1 MAMERL
7 AMASKENIALRKSSR
22 ALHNEVWNKRV
33 AKWSYDVIDHLE
45 ISRDIAYVSMNIL
58 DRYIAVNARETM
70 AAFDYREAAI
80 ASLFI
85 SVKLSRSSALS
96 MERLIEISQSDV
108 STEDAS
114 TRVNTIL
121 KTVAWTHPILPPS
134 IFAKTFLGMF
144 QNKLSAK
151 QMVAIMEHV
160 LYLVEL
166 TLCDPHFCGPY
177 PSHIAFAA
185 LILAVHPT
193 TGPSSCKLDQ
203 ETFTF
208 VLHTIRQKTGMDYHS
223 TETKL
228 LCSRLRLTYGQSYD
242 GSCCQNTSTPTTV
255 AIIEDADDD
264 CA

>member
-1 MAMERL
+1 
-7 AMASKENIALRKSSR
+7 MASKENVALRKSSR
-22 ALHNEVWNKRV
+22 PLKNEVWNERV
-33 AKWSYDVIDHLE
+33 AKWYYDVIDHLD
-45 ISRDIAYVSMNIL
+45 IPRDIAYVSMNIL
-58 DRYIAVNARETM
+58 DRYVAVNARETM
-70 AAFDYREAAI
+70 ATFEYRESAI

-85 SVKLSRSSALS
+85 AVRLSRSSALS

-108 STEDAS
+108 STEDAR

-121 KTVAWTHPILPPS
+121 KTLAWEHPILPPS
-134 IFAKTFLGMF
+134 IFANTFLGMF
-144 QNKLSAK
+144 QNKFSAK
-151 QMVAIMEHV
+151 KRIAIMEHV

-208 VLHTIRQKTGMDYHS
+208 VVHTIRQKTGMDYLS
-223 TETKL
+223 IETKL
-228 LCSRLRLTYGQSYD
+228 LCSRLRLTYGQSPD
-242 GSCCQNTSTPTTV
+242 GSCCQNTSAPTMV
-255 AIIEDADDD
+255 AIIEDA
-264 CA
+264 

>member
-7 AMASKENIALRKSSR
+7 AMASKENAALRKSSR
-22 ALHNEVWNKRV
+22 SFRNEVWNELV
-33 AKWSYDVIDHLE
+33 ANWTYDLIDHLNLP
-45 ISRDIAYVSMNIL
+45 RDIAYVSMDIL
-58 DRYIAVNARETM
+58 DRYVAVHAREAM
-70 AAFDYREAAI
+70 ATFEYREAAI

-85 SVKLSRSSALS
+85 AVRLSRSSALS
-96 MERLIEISQSDV
+96 MGRLIEISRSDV
-108 STEDAS
+108 SAEDAR

-121 KTVAWTHPILPPS
+121 KTLAWEHPILPPS

-144 QNKLSAK
+144 RNKFSAEK
-151 QMVAIMEHV
+151 RIAIMEHV

-166 TLCDPHFCGPY
+166 TLCDPHFRGLN

-203 ETFTF
+203 NTFTF
-208 VLHTIRQKTGMDYHS
+208 VLHTIRQKTGMNYLS

-228 LCSRLRLTYGQSYD
+228 LCSRLRLTYGQSSD
-242 GSCCQNTSTPTTV
+242 GSCCQNTSAPTMV
-255 AIIEDADDD
+255 AIID
-264 CA
+264 